1 MNYSN
6 QKGKTI
12 ILKTVKKGIQISIE
26 DLIYIENDSY
36 VLSYYLI
43 HEETPIIISSSLKK
57 VELELA
63 SYNFI
68 RINRNQMINMK
79 YFKSFDARKKIVTLS
94 NASSLPISRRKLS
107 LLKRN
112 VYFTV

>member
-1 MNYSN
+1 MDYSI

-12 ILKTVKKGIQISIE
+12 ILKTVKKCIQISIG

-43 HEETPIIISSSLKK
+43 NKETPITISSSLKK
-57 VELELA
+57 VELELVN
-63 SYNFI
+63 YGFI

-79 YFKSFDARKKIVTLS
+79 HFKSFDARKKIVTL
-94 NASSLPISRRKLS
+94 NNDLSLSISRRKLS
-107 LLKRN
+107 LLKN
-112 VYFTV
+112 VSV